1 MGKRRTHFPLPRANT
16 VADTDRAPIRA
27 GSNALQVA
35 GSARIALYR
44 HLPEVLQSFGVEI
57 GDALKIAGIRAGIFD
72 SADNRISY
80 PDLARLQQVCERLTG
95 CDHVLFLAARRSGL
109 GDIGFSGQIARC
121 APTAGEALRKLS
133 DHFTLQNSASLL
145 SLFTSGP
152 YASLVFTIVQQGMG
166 NTGQFQVGAM
176 AIELNIL
183 RELCGPQFLPTVV
196 TFACRSPSNLK
207 ELHKFFRAPLQFD
220 RDESALVF
228 ERHWLDRPVPPVDPQ
243 VRRQVEAEL
252 RSVQQAVLNDLQ
264 DTVRFLVRKELLGGH
279 ASMDRVAGRLGMHR
293 RTLER
298 HLERRGV
305 SYRALVESVQSQMA
319 CQLLLDTEM
328 QVQYVAEALRFSSAA
343 NFATAFR
350 RWTGVTPSE
359 YRRGSG

>member
-1 MGKRRTHFPLPRANT
+1 MGRRSTHFPLLGTNT
-16 VADTDRAPIRA
+16 VAAAEQAPLRA
-27 GSNALQVA
+27 GSGALHVA
-35 GSARIALYR
+35 GSARVAVYR
-44 HLPEVLQSFGVEI
+44 HLPEVLKSHGVEI
-57 GDALKIAGIRAGIFD
+57 GDALEIAGIRAGIFD
-72 SADNRISY
+72 SAENRISY
-80 PDLARLQQVCERLTG
+80 PDLARLHQVCERLTG
-95 CDHVLFLAARRSGL
+95 CEQVLFLAVRRIGL
-109 GDIGFSGQIARC
+109 DDLGLSGQIARC

-133 DHFTLQNSASLL
+133 DHFTLQNSAALL
-145 SLFTSGP
+145 SLLTSSS
-152 YASLVFTIVQQGMG
+152 YASVVFTIVQQGMG
-166 NTGQFQVGAM
+166 NSGRFQVGSM
-176 AIELNIL
+176 AIALNIL

-228 ERHWLDRPVPPVDPQ
+228 ERHWLDRPVPPVDPE

-252 RSVQQAVLNDLQ
+252 RSVQQAVLKNLR

-279 ASMDRVAGRLGMHR
+279 ASIDRVAGRLGMHR

-298 HLERRGV
+298 HLGRQGL
-305 SYRALVESVQSQMA
+305 SYRALVESVQSQVA

-328 QVQYVAEALRFSSAA
+328 QVQYVAEALGFSSAA

-359 YRRGSG
+359 YRRGAG

>member
-1 MGKRRTHFPLPRANT
+1 MGSRSTHFPLARTST
-16 VADTDRAPIRA
+16 VAAPDRPHLREGA
-27 GSNALQVA
+27 GPLQVT
-35 GSARIALYR
+35 GSARVATYR
-44 HLPEVLQSFGVEI
+44 HLPEVLKSFGVDI
-57 GDALKIAGIRAGIFD
+57 NDALEIAGIRAAIFD
-72 SADNRISY
+72 SIDNRISY
-80 PDLARLQQVCERLTG
+80 PDLGHLQHVCERLTG
-95 CDHVLFLAARRSGL
+95 CDNVLFLAARRSGL
-109 GDIGFSGQIARC
+109 DDIGFSGQIARC

-145 SLFTSGP
+145 SLFTSGT

-166 NTGQFQVGAM
+166 NTEQFQVGSM
-176 AIELNIL
+176 AIALNIL

-228 ERHWLDRPVPPVDPQ
+228 ERHWLDRPVPPVAPEF
-243 VRRQVEAEL
+243 RRQVEAEE
-252 RSVQQAVLNDLQ
+252 RARRRAVLTDVPA
-264 DTVRFLVRKELLGGH
+264 TVRFLVRKELLGGY

-298 HLERRGV
+298 HLERQGL

-328 QVQYVAEALRFSSAA
+328 QVQYVAEALHFSSAA

-359 YRRGSG
+359 YRRGAG